1 MSTLADGGGAPAAA
15 GGGDGPPDA
24 TLELAALQDDVRL
37 LGRQVADALERAMD
51 GLVRRRGDRLRAV
64 IEADHDI
71 NERQRSERER
81 CLAFIATHHPVQ
93 GELNAVVALMLM
105 GSELER
111 MGDHAMS
118 CARLALPLIELSDR
132 PHLEDISRLGRYVAE
147 QVRDIL
153 AAFTDADTTRAQ
165 DIAARD
171 DRIDRIYHRLFE
183 DLMELMREQPDA
195 VYAATNVLFIG
206 HNLERI
212 GDRVTNIAEDVVYL
226 ATGQVEDL
234 NP

>member
-1 MSTLADGGGAPAAA
+1 VTAAADAGGAPPSAVD
-15 GGGDGPPDA
+15 GDGPSEA

-37 LGRQVADALERAMD
+37 LGRLVADALERAMD
-51 GLVRRRGDRLRAV
+51 GLVHRNGDRLRAV
-64 IEADHDI
+64 IEADRDI

-81 CLAFIATHHPVQ
+81 CLVFIATHHPVHR
-93 GELNAVVALMLM
+93 ELNGVVALMLM

-153 AAFTDADTTRAQ
+153 AAFTDADTSRAQ

-195 VYAATNVLFIG
+195 VYAATNLLFIG

-212 GDRVTNIAEDVVYL
+212 GDRVTNIAEDLVFL
-226 ATGQVEDL
+226 DSGRIVEL
-234 NP
+234 G